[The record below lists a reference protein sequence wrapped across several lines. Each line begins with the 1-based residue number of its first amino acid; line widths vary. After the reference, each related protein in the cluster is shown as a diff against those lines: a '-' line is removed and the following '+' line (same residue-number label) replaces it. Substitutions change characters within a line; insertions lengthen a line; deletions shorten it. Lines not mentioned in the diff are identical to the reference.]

1 MIIVLDFGSEVRVED
16 LVNYQGSLMKCW
28 GGGGGGESCN
38 GLACYPRG
46 REGSSN
52 TLAAW
57 ATWLES
63 SVFFTNKVNSSME
76 R

>member
-1 MIIVLDFGSEVRVED
+1 MVIVLDSGSKVRVED

-28 GGGGGGESCN
+28 GGGESCN
-38 GLACYPRG
+38 GLACYPRR

-52 TLAAW
+52 PPAAW

-63 SVFFTNKVNSSME
+63 SVFLLT

>member
-1 MIIVLDFGSEVRVED
+1 MGRCRMVIVLDSGSKVRVED

-28 GGGGGGESCN
+28 GGGGGESCN

-52 TLAAW
+52 TPAAW

-63 SVFFTNKVNSSME
+63 SVFSLT